1 VPRFWGTFLL
11 PTRHIELSLE
21 QGMSRERSRMEHAHI
36 VVVDDEAEVRELIR
50 DYLSRHGFAVSI
62 ADGGAAMRAILS
74 ERPAHVV
81 ILDLR
86 MPGEDG
92 LSLARYL
99 RAQGPIGI
107 IMVTASS
114 ETIDKVLGLE
124 MGADDYIA
132 KPFDPRELLARVRSV
147 LRRMELSS
155 SGDKPTGTMGHEVRM
170 GKCVLNLDSGKL
182 YTLQGE
188 EVSLTAMELDLLRA
202 FAERP
207 NRILSRDTL
216 LDLAHNKDMEAFD
229 RSIDIRIMRLRRK
242 LEEDATK
249 PQVLKTVRGQGYIFS
264 VSQQQ
269 RQSG

>member
-1 VPRFWGTFLL
+1 
-11 PTRHIELSLE
+11 
-21 QGMSRERSRMEHAHI
+21 
-36 VVVDDEAEVRELIR
+36 
-50 DYLSRHGFAVSI
+50 
-62 ADGGAAMRAILS
+62 
-74 ERPAHVV
+74 
-81 ILDLR
+81 
-86 MPGEDG
+86 
-92 LSLARYL
+92 
-99 RAQGPIGI
+99 
-107 IMVTASS
+107 
-114 ETIDKVLGLE
+114 
-124 MGADDYIA
+124 
-132 KPFDPRELLARVRSV
+132 
-147 LRRMELSS
+147 
-155 SGDKPTGTMGHEVRM
+155 M